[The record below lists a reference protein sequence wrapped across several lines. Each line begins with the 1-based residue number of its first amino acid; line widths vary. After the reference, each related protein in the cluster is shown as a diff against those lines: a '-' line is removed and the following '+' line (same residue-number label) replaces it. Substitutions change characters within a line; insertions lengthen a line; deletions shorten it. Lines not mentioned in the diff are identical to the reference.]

1 MNDSA
6 FSHQL
11 LGIYG
16 MKIFTRVILGVL
28 TLGMV
33 LGSKAS
39 SLGEIRGGLP
49 LGSRAASTSE
59 SDTVFLNWR
68 TSANLA
74 ITDFGIPAASTLASY
89 NPNVKKYSP
98 LLYLTKNTGAKT
110 PKPGLRQITA
120 LYASTS
126 RILSGNQ
133 GVKEPKVIPSLS
145 AYPNPSRGMTKIS
158 LSSLGDDNYKIRIS
172 NAIGK
177 VYKEIP
183 VSKPAS
189 SETIMVDLSPL
200 PAGIYFYSLLVNE
213 KMVET
218 KRLILQQQ

>member
-1 MNDSA
+1 M
-6 FSHQL
+6 
-11 LGIYG
+11 
-16 MKIFTRVILGVL
+16 
-28 TLGMV
+28 
-33 LGSKAS
+33 
-39 SLGEIRGGLP
+39 RGGLP
-49 LGSRAASTSE
+49 LGSRTVSTSG

-68 TSANLA
+68 TNANLA
-74 ITDFGIPAASTLASY
+74 ITDFGISASSALSSY

-110 PKPGLRQITA
+110 AKPGLRQLTTA

-126 RILSGNQ
+126 KILSGNQ
-133 GVKEPKVIPSLS
+133 GVKEPKLIPSLS
-145 AYPNPSRGMTKIS
+145 AYPNPSRGMTRIS

-183 VSKPAS
+183 VTKPAN